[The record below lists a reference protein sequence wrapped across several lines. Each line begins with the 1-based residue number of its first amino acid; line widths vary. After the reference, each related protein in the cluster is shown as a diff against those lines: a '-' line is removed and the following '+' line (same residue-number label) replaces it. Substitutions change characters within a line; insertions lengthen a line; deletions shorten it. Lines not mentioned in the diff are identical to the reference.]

1 MWFRRKKRILLLI
14 ITLFICGFY
23 FVISQGTTDAFSKQG
38 ATSREVY
45 CYINASEG
53 IDETRILSRR
63 MKKNHYLFLPSGID
77 LSALQIFFSCPE
89 EERVFFQ
96 EKAVED
102 NVLIDVINQGI
113 YDKEKGFYKLQFK
126 VCQKDGS
133 FLDYNL
139 RIMTSENIPSVF
151 LVSDDPLDEGREW
164 VESTPDHTNVAKG
177 SVYQLDET
185 GNLICRQKAEK
196 LRIRG
201 NFTASAAKKAY
212 QIKLSSKEDM
222 LSIGEPRK
230 DWALL
235 ANAYDTTLQHNT
247 LSYQLGKELGL
258 TDSPD
263 CTPVDVY
270 YDGEYMGNYLL
281 TELPELS
288 NTSVAIEENG
298 SYFMQIDY
306 SHYMERDNNLE
317 LSNGM
322 YVTVEEPEKC
332 SDEQIEYLK
341 QLWEETIEALENGGT
356 NPSTKKTVEDYL
368 DLDTYARYYLVQ
380 QFAKN
385 PDGFSSSTYCYVP
398 SDEDKIYF
406 CGLWD
411 FDLCYGCDKQLL
423 KLTSPIGYYPD
434 NAGSDFSTVP
444 VVSQKIKDV
453 YENELKDI
461 IEDILLKDGNEQGTY
476 VKSLAAYNEEIYAS
490 QRMNY
495 KIWDFN
501 QTGVTVPF
509 NSYEESV
516 EYFKDYVEKRH
527 QWLYGAV
534 NSWVGNNEAEKVD
547 FTVEEPLAGMPLEPD
562 LELSDKWCGAKILS
576 LSFVEQDAYFDPRKD
591 YHYRAVL
598 TSQLGSS
605 FPDDLS
611 VTADFGKVES
621 QTMLENGMIE
631 VILNTGK
638 PKITNTVYM
647 GVNYAP
653 VYNKEYY
660 LSHYPEVAKAVGTED
675 EAVLE
680 YFVTQGM
687 DKQHQGCED
696 FDVKVY
702 IARYG
707 MFEGWENPDIYMHY
721 LTDGIFQEWSGK
733 L

>member
-1 MWFRRKKRILLLI
+1 MKQEILSAGRKQKNLESVVILLPVLQKRHI
-14 ITLFICGFY
+14 RL
-23 FVISQGTTDAFSKQG
+23 
-38 ATSREVY
+38 
-45 CYINASEG
+45 N
-53 IDETRILSRR
+53 L
-63 MKKNHYLFLPSGID
+63 
-77 LSALQIFFSCPE
+77 AL
-89 EERVFFQ
+89 
-96 EKAVED
+96 K
-102 NVLIDVINQGI
+102 
-113 YDKEKGFYKLQFK
+113 
-126 VCQKDGS
+126 
-133 FLDYNL
+133 
-139 RIMTSENIPSVF
+139 
-151 LVSDDPLDEGREW
+151 
-164 VESTPDHTNVAKG
+164 
-177 SVYQLDET
+177 
-185 GNLICRQKAEK
+185 
-196 LRIRG
+196 
-201 NFTASAAKKAY
+201 
-212 QIKLSSKEDM
+212 
-222 LSIGEPRK
+222 
-230 DWALL
+230 ALL

-461 IEDILLKDGNEQGTY
+461 IEDILLKDGNICKIPG
-476 VKSLAAYNEEIYAS
+476 SI
-490 QRMNY
+490 QR
-495 KIWDFN
+495 
-501 QTGVTVPF
+501 
-509 NSYEESV
+509 
-516 EYFKDYVEKRH
+516 
-527 QWLYGAV
+527 
-534 NSWVGNNEAEKVD
+534 GNLCFPAD
-547 FTVEEPLAGMPLEPD
+547 
-562 LELSDKWCGAKILS
+562 EL
-576 LSFVEQDAYFDPRKD
+576 Q
-591 YHYRAVL
+591 
-598 TSQLGSS
+598 
-605 FPDDLS
+605 
-611 VTADFGKVES
+611 
-621 QTMLENGMIE
+621 N
-631 VILNTGK
+631 
-638 PKITNTVYM
+638 M
-647 GVNYAP
+647 G
-653 VYNKEYY
+653 
-660 LSHYPEVAKAVGTED
+660 L
-675 EAVLE
+675 
-680 YFVTQGM
+680 
-687 DKQHQGCED
+687 
-696 FDVKVY
+696 
-702 IARYG
+702 
-707 MFEGWENPDIYMHY
+707 
-721 LTDGIFQEWSGK
+721 
-733 L
+733 